1 MIYHFVIIFTE
12 ATERVSGAIKG
23 KGSKVMESKK
33 KTRKGKHPDHYV
45 MLGGMVPPQKKAIAM
60 ITAAV
65 VAGEGKLTVLDLM
78 WRGVEN
84 IARTVGVLDANGQV
98 TAKYR
103 DAVTLAE
110 YTISENQRARRAKYE
125 K

>member
-1 MIYHFVIIFTE
+1 M
-12 ATERVSGAIKG
+12 AERTKSRQG
-23 KGSKVMESKK
+23 
-33 KTRKGKHPDHYV
+33 RHPDHYV
-45 MLGGMVPPQKKAIAM
+45 MLGGMVPPEKKAIAM
-60 ITAAV
+60 VTAAV

-98 TAKYR
+98 SEKYR
-103 DAVTLAE
+103 DVVKLAE
-110 YTISENQRARRAKYE
+110 LTISENQRARRAKNE

>member
-1 MIYHFVIIFTE
+1 
-12 ATERVSGAIKG
+12 
-23 KGSKVMESKK
+23 METKK
-33 KTRKGKHPDHYV
+33 KSRQGKHPDHYV
-45 MLGGMVPPQKKAIAM
+45 MLGGMVPPGKKAIAM

-84 IARTVGVLDANGQV
+84 IARTVGVLDENGKV

-103 DAVTLAE
+103 DAVALAE
-110 YTISENQRARRAKYE
+110 LTIAENQKARRARYGK
-125 K
+125 

>member
-1 MIYHFVIIFTE
+1 MD
-12 ATERVSGAIKG
+12 GN
-23 KGSKVMESKK
+23 KK
-33 KTRKGKHPDHYV
+33 SRQGKHPDHYV
-45 MLGGMVPPQKKAIAM
+45 MLGGMVPPEKKAIAM

-110 YTISENQRARRAKYE
+110 ITIAENQKARRAKYE

>member
-1 MIYHFVIIFTE
+1 MAE
-12 ATERVSGAIKG
+12 KA
-23 KGSKVMESKK
+23 KK
-33 KTRKGKHPDHYV
+33 KSRQGRHPDHYV
-45 MLGGMVPPQKKAIAM
+45 ILGGMVPPEKKAIAM

-65 VAGEGKLTVLDLM
+65 VAGDGKLTVLDLL

-103 DAVTLAE
+103 DAVTLAQ
-110 YTISENQRARRAKYE
+110 YTIAENQQARRAKYE
-125 K
+125 R

>member
-1 MIYHFVIIFTE
+1 MKE
-12 ATERVSGAIKG
+12 PNAKRSRQG
-23 KGSKVMESKK
+23 
-33 KTRKGKHPDHYV
+33 RHPDHYV
-45 MLGGMVPPQKKAIAM
+45 MLGGMVPPKKKAIAM

-65 VAGEGKLTVLDLM
+65 VAGEGKMTVLDLM

-84 IARTVGVLDANGQV
+84 IARTVGVLDASGEV

-110 YTISENQRARRAKYE
+110 FTISENQKARRAKNG

>member
-1 MIYHFVIIFTE
+1 
-12 ATERVSGAIKG
+12 
-23 KGSKVMESKK
+23 MESKK

>member
-1 MIYHFVIIFTE
+1 MTQ
-12 ATERVSGAIKG
+12 
-23 KGSKVMESKK
+23 
-33 KTRKGKHPDHYV
+33 KTKSRQGRHPDYYV
-45 MLGGMVPPQKKAIAM
+45 MLGGMVPPEKKAIAM

-84 IARTVGVLDANGQV
+84 IARTVGVLDANGKV
-98 TAKYR
+98 AEKYR
-103 DAVTLAE
+103 DAVKLAE
-110 YTISENQRARRAKYE
+110 LTIAENQRARRAKNE